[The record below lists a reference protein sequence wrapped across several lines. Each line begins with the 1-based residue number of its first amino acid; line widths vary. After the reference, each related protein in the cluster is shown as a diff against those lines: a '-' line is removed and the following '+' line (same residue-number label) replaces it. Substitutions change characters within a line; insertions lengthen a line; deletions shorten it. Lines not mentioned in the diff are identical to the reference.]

1 MGHQCAI
8 LVSGS
13 GAGLGESIKTME
25 APDAG
30 AAPLLETLLSEA
42 RRRGFDDFL
51 LLAGEAG
58 ETVSAFL
65 AERHIERRFACRVEL
80 SVGSA
85 AGSVLVQAL
94 SRLREDFL
102 LLKGDA
108 WFDFNWLDLFVRA
121 RRDGAGAALA
131 LRDGAQPYSGETVE
145 LDGSLVRAIGS
156 RGGKQR
162 PALVGGG
169 VYYFTRRAV
178 EASWGASLAENDI
191 LPSLV
196 VRGALRG
203 YRYSG
208 FFIDIG
214 APANLAAAVARNR
227 RRPAVF
233 FDRDGVLNID
243 HGYIHAPHQVEW
255 VRGAKAAVKLLN
267 DAGVYVFVVTNQ
279 SGVARGLYD
288 EDAIESLHRWMAEEL
303 AAEGASIDGWR
314 YCPYHP
320 DGSVAAYRASHPWR
334 KPNPGMLFDLL
345 AGWPVELERSF
356 LVGDKTSDVE
366 AARAAGMPGFL
377 FEGGDLAVFVRE
389 RLIDSQVAVDKQ
401 DAKV

>member
-1 MGHQCAI
+1 MQ
-8 LVSGS
+8 
-13 GAGLGESIKTME
+13 

-30 AAPLLETLLSEA
+30 GAPFLETLLSEA

-65 AERHIERRFACRVEL
+65 AERDIERRFACRVEL

-94 SRLREDFL
+94 PRLREDFL
-102 LLKGDA
+102 LLKGGA

-121 RRDGAGAALA
+121 RRDGAGVALA
-131 LRDGAQPYSGETVE
+131 LRDGAEPDRHETVE
-145 LDGSLVRAIGS
+145 PDGSLVRAIGP

-162 PALVGGG
+162 QALVGGG
-169 VYYFTRRAV
+169 VYYLTRRAV
-178 EASWGASLAENDI
+178 EASWGALLVENDI
-191 LPSLV
+191 LPSLAA
-196 VRGALRG
+196 RGGLRG

-214 APANLAAAVARNR
+214 APASLGAAVARKR

-233 FDRDGVLNID
+233 FDRDGVLNVD

-267 DAGVYVFVVTNQ
+267 DAGLYVFVVTNQ

-288 EDAIESLHRWMAEEL
+288 EDAIESLHRWMAKEL
-303 AAEGASIDGWR
+303 AAEGAAIDDWR

-320 DGSVAAYRASHPWR
+320 DGSVAAYRASHAWR
-334 KPNPGMLFDLL
+334 KPAPGMLFDLL

-356 LVGDKTSDVE
+356 LVGDKISDVE

-377 FEGGDLAVFVRE
+377 FEGGDLAAFVQE
-389 RLIDSQVAVDKQ
+389 RLIEAKTSRVAVGKQ
-401 DAKV
+401 EAKL